1 MAITIQQ
8 WPPPSIREFFIF
20 LIYLTLVVVMSRD
33 SHHNMTTTT
42 NDGPQQGL
50 RLWYIFFFFI
60 YWHLFTIMLWVQNG
74 NHDENDEA
82 TTTAT
87 TNTWNDRWGIEIV
100 LTSNLA
106 LDSYLLLFCAYFYDA
121 CTTVHWLIS
130 YEFYVLCHWC
140 KVRVCI
146 GKQFSCEIHKC
157 QILRSSNKKHDIA
170 NAAYFPQHTLYF
182 IMVDITI
189 SHLILVLT

>member
-1 MAITIQQ
+1 
-8 WPPPSIREFFIF
+8 
-20 LIYLTLVVVMSRD
+20 MSRD
-33 SHHNMTTTT
+33 SHHNMTVTT

-121 CTTVHWLIS
+121 CTTVH
-130 YEFYVLCHWC
+130 
-140 KVRVCI
+140 
-146 GKQFSCEIHKC
+146 
-157 QILRSSNKKHDIA
+157 
-170 NAAYFPQHTLYF
+170 
-182 IMVDITI
+182 
-189 SHLILVLT
+189 